1 VNNVKTEK
9 MDFDKVAASW
19 DQQSA
24 RVKLAEDIAG
34 AVLREVTLSPGMDL
48 LDFGCGTGLL
58 TLRLAPHVRSITGV
72 DSSRGM
78 LDVLEGKI
86 AVQGPAN
93 VKIRLLDLDEG
104 DLLSGSYDLVVS
116 SMTLHHIRDVGPLLA
131 QFREILKPSGCLC
144 IADLDPDEGQFH
156 ESSQGIFHSGFDRA
170 ALRGLFEKAG
180 FRDMRDLTATEVVKP
195 AADGATRHF
204 SVFLM
209 TGRK

>member
-1 VNNVKTEK
+1 VKIEK

-19 DQQSA
+19 DQQSV

-34 AVLREVTLSPGMDL
+34 AVIREIALSPGMDA

-58 TLRLAPHVRSITGV
+58 TLRLASHVRSILGV

-78 LDVLEGKI
+78 LEVLEGKI
-86 AVQGPAN
+86 VAEGPAN
-93 VKIRLLDLDEG
+93 VKTLLLDLDEG
-104 DLLSGSYDLVVS
+104 DLLTGTYDLVVS
-116 SMTLHHIRDVGPLLA
+116 SMTLHHIHDVEALLG
-131 QFREILKPSGCLC
+131 QFHEILKPSGCLC

-180 FRDMRDLTATEVVKP
+180 FRDMKDLTATEVVKP
-195 AADGATRHF
+195 AANGEMRRF

-209 TGRK
+209 TGRR